1 MSQVSSQ
8 CQLRPYYDMFDALQH
23 EPYHNVKL
31 RIGILAAAFL
41 VRIDQF
47 NLRQEIEAPF
57 SI

>member
-1 MSQVSSQ
+1 
-8 CQLRPYYDMFDALQH
+8 MFDALQH